1 MNMKYTSLIISLLLF
16 VSVSTYFTVKLPA
29 NSSGAPS
36 GRAGA
41 PAESGAT
48 CTGCHSGTATPLAG
62 LITSD
67 VPVSGFVPGQNYT
80 ITGTISRPSITKYGF
95 SISPQDNLGNLMGSM
110 TTTSSETQLVGLN
123 KYITHTSS
131 GTNAPSGTKSWSFT
145 WTAPT
150 ADSVVFY
157 GAFLAANG
165 NGGTSGDNTFTNQ
178 LKVYSQTFLSVKHQE
193 WLEKN
198 VSVYPNPVAE
208 NQVHIRTDAGKM
220 EVIRIT
226 DNTGR
231 IVKVIP
237 SMNDNYLVI
246 NMDNLN
252 SGLYFVEIMLQN
264 KGRVVKKIMKF

>member
-1 MNMKYTSLIISLLLF
+1 MKYGLFILSLLLF
-16 VSVSTYFTVKLPA
+16 LFANVSSVIQLSAF
-29 NSSGAPS
+29 SSGAPS

-48 CTGCHSGTATPLAG
+48 CTSCHSGTNTTLPG

-67 VPVSGFVPGQNYT
+67 IPVGGFTPGQNYT

-95 SISPQDNLGNLMGSM
+95 SISPQDNSGNLMGTM
-110 TTTSSETQLVGLN
+110 TVTSSETQLIGLN

-165 NGGTSGDNTFTNQ
+165 NSGTSGDNTFTSQ
-178 LKVYSQTFLSVKHQE
+178 LKVYSQAFLSVKHQE
-193 WLEKN
+193 WLEKS

-208 NQVHIRTDAGKM
+208 NQIYIKTDISKIEM
-220 EVIRIT
+220 VRII
-226 DNTGR
+226 DNSG
-231 IVKVIP
+231 KVIKIISP
-237 SMNDNYLVI
+237 INENAITVNLETLNYGI
-246 NMDNLN
+246 
-252 SGLYFVEIMLQN
+252 YFADIVLQSQV
-264 KGRVVKKIMKF
+264 RTVKKIIKF